1 MNDNKFPDSF
11 ISYDFAIK
19 TPVYIINTLASS
31 LMKRSKQ
38 LNIKEIAMYYV
49 VKLFGGEF
57 ELNSKN

>member
-1 MNDNKFPDSF
+1 MHSF
-11 ISYDFAIK
+11 ISYNFDIK
-19 TPVYIINTLASS
+19 TPVYIINTLVSS
-31 LMKRSKQ
+31 LMKRSRQ